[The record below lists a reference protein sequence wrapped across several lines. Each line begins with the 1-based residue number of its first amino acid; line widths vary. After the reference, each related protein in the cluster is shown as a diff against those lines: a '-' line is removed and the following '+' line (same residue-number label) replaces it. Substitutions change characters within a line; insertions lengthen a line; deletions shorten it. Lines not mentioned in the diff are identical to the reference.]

1 MTIAPGLEP
10 LGSDPAAPAAPA
22 PPATSDPSISP
33 TPLVSATPPVS
44 PTLPPRLRRI
54 PVFPPGNEARA
65 ETAVR
70 ATLLLV
76 VTALVLSLSAL
87 PAPRP
92 SRAVIEAER
101 LCVELRLTLA
111 ELRATVAEHY
121 AAHGTFPGGA
131 PSTHS
136 DPFWIQHQL
145 EVAFRRA
152 RAQPGMPVFDLP
164 EPRVPHF
171 TGAVLANPVNQRS
184 SVRFLSPSEPW
195 PLAGDDTTGWLYRP
209 ATGEIRAN
217 TSGTSPWTGNRYI
230 DM

>member
-1 MTIAPGLEP
+1 
-10 LGSDPAAPAAPA
+10 
-22 PPATSDPSISP
+22 
-33 TPLVSATPPVS
+33 
-44 PTLPPRLRRI
+44 
-54 PVFPPGNEARA
+54 VFPPGSEARA

-70 ATLLLV
+70 ATLLFV

-171 TGAVLANPVNQRS
+171 TGAVLENPINQRS

-217 TSGTSPWTGNRYI
+217 TPGTSPWTGNRYI